1 MKKLIL
7 LCIPFLLLNSPI
19 SAVNTGS
26 ASEQQSSTTWEKI
39 AYNSSLFAY
48 GAITTAAAG
57 VGALVADKYL
67 QGRIPASKVF
77 SSMLAV
83 PSLFAGLIG
92 SASLTFP
99 IAKKA
104 HDSAEGKGKGL
115 INKKIDIKTILAG
128 AAAGAVVS
136 GFCFYTLYQK

>member
-19 SAVNTGS
+19 SAMNPGS
-26 ASEQQSSTTWEKI
+26 APRQQSSTTWEKI
-39 AYNSSLFAY
+39 AYNGSLFAF
-48 GAITTAAAG
+48 GALTTAAAG

-67 QGRIPASKVF
+67 NGRIPASKVF

-83 PSLFAGLIG
+83 PSLLVGLLG
-92 SASLTFP
+92 SAYPTLS
-99 IAKKA
+99 IAKLAK
-104 HDSAEGKGKGL
+104 DSARKKGVKL
-115 INKKIDIKTILAG
+115 DNPKMMLVG

-136 GFCFYTLYQK
+136 GFCFYTLFQK